1 MSVRDVSSLPPLRE
15 VISAHDLNAKKSL
28 GQNFLLDLNLTDKIV
43 RQAGDLD
50 GVHVLEVGPGPG
62 GLTRSLVASECERVT
77 AIEMDHR
84 AIEALQGLV
93 EVADGKL
100 EVREGDALAA
110 DLKAISDAPRGIVA
124 NLPYNIA
131 TPLLLKWL
139 RELREDRGSYAFMCL
154 MFQKEVA
161 QRICAKPST
170 KAFGRLAVISQWLC
184 DVRAVVELPPS
195 AFTPPPKVRSSVV
208 LFKPKV
214 LDADAPP
221 FEAVERVTAQAFQK
235 RRKMVRSSLQNYVEF
250 FDSVGIDSQARAE
263 NLTIDDYV
271 RLAKAGLAL

>member
-1 MSVRDVSSLPPLRE
+1 MSSCDVSSLPPLRV
-15 VISAHDLNAKKSL
+15 VISAYGLNAKKSL

-43 RQAGDLD
+43 RQTGELG

-62 GLTRSLVASECERVT
+62 GLTRSLVASECARVT

-93 EVADGKL
+93 DIADGKL
-100 EVREGDALAA
+100 DVIEGDALAT
-110 DLKAISDAPRGIVA
+110 DLQAISDAPRGIVA

-139 RELREDRGSYAFMCL
+139 KELRQDRESYAFMCL

-170 KAFGRLAVISQWLC
+170 KAYGRLAVISQWLC
-184 DVRAVVELPPS
+184 DVGAVVELPPS

-208 LFKPKV
+208 LFKPKI

-221 FEAVERVTAQAFQK
+221 FEAIERVTAQAFQK
-235 RRKMVRSSLQNYVEF
+235 RRKMVRSSLQNYAEF

-263 NLTIDDYV
+263 NLTVDDYV
-271 RLAKAGLAL
+271 NLAKS